1 MATDPKIK
9 SRQELIPIIQK
20 LRAEGKVIAFTNGCF
35 DLLHVGHIH
44 LLREAKKSSD
54 VLIVGLNS
62 DTSVRALK
70 GEGRPLVP
78 EDQRA
83 EILAAIRDVDYI
95 VIFNE
100 LDPLK
105 IINEI
110 NPDILVKGEDW
121 AEGTIIGQKE
131 VEARGGKVIRV
142 PLKPGISTTHLVK
155 KIKTSN

>member
-1 MATDPKIK
+1 MADPKIK

-20 LRAEGKVIAFTNGCF
+20 LRQEGRLIAFTNGCF

-44 LLREAKKSSD
+44 LLREAKKNCD
-54 VLIVGLNS
+54 ILIVGLNS
-62 DTSVRALK
+62 DSSVRALK
-70 GEGRPLVP
+70 GPERPLVP
-78 EDQRA
+78 ENQRA
-83 EILAAIRDVDYI
+83 EILAAINYVDYV

-105 IINEI
+105 IITEVK
-110 NPDILVKGEDW
+110 PDILVKGEDW

-142 PLKPGISTTHLVK
+142 PLKPGISTTHLFQ
-155 KIKTSN
+155 KIKASN